1 MTDIPGPPAAGGP
14 DPTDPRERHDI
25 RADLVTNS
33 ATHVGLA
40 ILLVVAACVLG
51 AFYLEWFH
59 PEAGISGDLSY
70 RNGAPG
76 VGGHLLGS
84 DTAGRDVL
92 LRLVVASKT
101 TILGAALAVC
111 VALAVAVPLGLS
123 AGYFGGKLDAISQW
137 VAALIMSLPS
147 LLLLITLVSV
157 TSSATSTV
165 MTFLGL
171 LMFPAV
177 FRLVRG
183 QVIAVKN
190 ELYVDAARISGLRD
204 ARIIARHVFG
214 VVRGPIVIMTSI
226 LCGVAITAQAGM
238 DFIGLGDTETAT
250 WGQMMNEGFLVFY
263 SNKALFIWP
272 GVTLT
277 LTIAAFMLVGNGIR
291 DTFARTGDDAP
302 AGAGSAART
311 PVPHSAVAAPS
322 PDVVVAVRD
331 LVIAY
336 PGAGQGRE
344 VVRSA
349 AFELRRGRTLGVVGE
364 SGSGKTQTAFAI
376 LDLLPAAARV
386 EHGEVWLDGVNTLT
400 LSTAER
406 SKLVRSRV
414 AYVPQEPMSN
424 LDPAFT
430 IGFQLVEPLRV
441 RGMSKDKARK
451 RALELLA
458 RVGIPEP
465 ERTFAA
471 YPHQISGGMAQRV
484 LIAGAVSTDP
494 AVLIADEPTTAL
506 DVTVQAEILDLFR
519 DLQAELGMSILL
531 VTHNLGVVADLCDDV
546 AVMRE
551 GAVVETATVEEF
563 FANPQHPYS
572 RQLLDSMP
580 DPDHIRA
587 PFDREQADDAIRMEK
602 TTL

>member
-1 MTDIPGPPAAGGP
+1 MTDIPGSPDIAGSHTVP
-14 DPTDPRERHDI
+14 PREHRDI
-25 RADLVTNS
+25 RAGLVSN
-33 ATHVGLA
+33 AAAHVGLA
-40 ILLVVAACVLG
+40 ILLVIAASVLG
-51 AFYLEWFH
+51 SFYLDWFH
-59 PEAGISGDLSY
+59 PDAGISGDLSQ

-76 VGGHLLGS
+76 VGGHLLGT

-92 LRLVVASKT
+92 LRLIVASQT
-101 TILGAALAVC
+101 TILGAGLAVV
-111 VALAVAVPLGLS
+111 VALLVSMPLGLS

-157 TSSATSTV
+157 TSPATTTV

-190 ELYVDAARISGLRD
+190 ELYVDAARISGLSD

-214 VVRGPIVIMTSI
+214 VVRGPIVIMTAI
-226 LCGVAITAQAGM
+226 LCGVAVTAQAGL
-238 DFIGLGDTETAT
+238 DFIGLGDSQTAT

-272 GVTLT
+272 GITLT
-277 LTIAAFMLVGNGIR
+277 LTIAAFMLVGNGMR
-291 DTFARTGDDAP
+291 DAFARTSEDP
-302 AGAGSAART
+302 AAGSRSVERIPLT
-311 PVPHSAVAAPS
+311 QNPS
-322 PDVVVAVRD
+322 PAPDADIVLAVRD
-331 LVIAY
+331 LVVAY
-336 PGAGQGRE
+336 PGAGHARE

-349 AFELRRGRTLGVVGE
+349 EFALRRGHTLGVVGE

-376 LDLLPAAARV
+376 LDLLPAAARIQR
-386 EHGEVWLDGVNTLT
+386 GEIWLDGVNTLS
-400 LSTAER
+400 LAAAER
-406 SKLVRSRV
+406 GALVRSRV

-441 RGMSKDKARK
+441 RGMSKKDARK

-465 ERTFAA
+465 ERTFAS

-519 DLQAELGMSILL
+519 DLQAEFGMSILL

-546 AVMRE
+546 AVMRNGE
-551 GAVVETATVEEF
+551 VVETATVEEF
-563 FANPQHPYS
+563 FAGPQHPYS
-572 RQLLDSMP
+572 RTLLGSMP
-580 DPDHIRA
+580 DPDHIRP
-587 PFDREQADDAIRMEK
+587 PFALELGDDAAHLEK
-602 TTL
+602 TTP

>member
-1 MTDIPGPPAAGGP
+1 MTDIPGSPHIASSHSAISRDHRG
-14 DPTDPRERHDI
+14 I
-25 RADLVTNS
+25 RAGLVSN
-33 ATHVGLA
+33 AAAHVGVA

-51 AFYLEWFH
+51 AFYLDWFH
-59 PEAGISGDLSY
+59 PDAGTAGDLSR

-76 VGGHLLGS
+76 VGGHLLGT
-84 DTAGRDVL
+84 DTAGRDVA
-92 LRLVVASKT
+92 LRLVVASQT
-101 TILGAALAVC
+101 TILGAGLAVG
-111 VALAVAVPLGLS
+111 VALLVSVPLGLS
-123 AGYFGGKLDAISQW
+123 AGYFGGKLDAVSQW
-137 VAALIMSLPS
+137 VAALIMSLPA

-157 TSSATSTV
+157 TSPATPTV

-190 ELYVDAARISGLRD
+190 ELYVDAARISGLSD

-214 VVRGPIVIMTSI
+214 VVRGPIVIMTAI
-226 LCGVAITAQAGM
+226 LCGVAVTAQAGL
-238 DFIGLGDTETAT
+238 DFIGLGDSKTAT

-272 GVTLT
+272 GITLT
-277 LTIAAFMLVGNGIR
+277 LTIAAFMLVGNGLR
-291 DTFARTGDDAP
+291 DAFARTSDDAP
-302 AGAGSAART
+302 TGAPSSERISAARK
-311 PVPHSAVAAPS
+311 SSAAPEA
-322 PDVVVAVRD
+322 DIILAVRD
-331 LVIAY
+331 LVVAY
-336 PGAGQGRE
+336 PGAGE

-349 AFELRRGRTLGVVGE
+349 GFTLSRGRTLGVVGE
-364 SGSGKTQTAFAI
+364 SGSGKTQTAFSI
-376 LDLLPAAARV
+376 LDLLPSAARI
-386 EHGEVWLDGVNTLT
+386 ERGEVWLDGVDT
-400 LSTAER
+400 LSLSAAER
-406 SKLVRSRV
+406 STVVRSRV

-441 RGMSKDKARK
+441 RGMSKDDARK

-465 ERTFAA
+465 ERTFAS

-519 DLQAELGMSILL
+519 DLQAEFGMSIVL

-546 AVMRE
+546 AVMCE
-551 GAVVETATVEEF
+551 GEVVETATVDRF
-563 FANPQHPYS
+563 FAGPQHPYS
-572 RQLLDSMP
+572 RKLLDSMP
-580 DPDHIRA
+580 DPDYIRA
-587 PFDREQADDAIRMEK
+587 PFDREHGHVAAHLEK
-602 TTL
+602 TIP